1 MGVHVVGVGDKAKAL
16 KEGTR
21 NSSDANERIAA
32 GSATATSD
40 RPITETNSIC
50 NGQLQ
55 DSIGSLGRGS
65 PAGVVWQERAAVL
78 NWEPFLGMHLLRQPR
93 LGGTYFYFNGSGVT
107 RNYLEWQSIF
117 HGINHSK
124 NLPGFTKHPFYSPI
138 NVCNLVI
145 NCVIINGDAV
155 HCPWPMANAA
165 CSIRTNERKR
175 RGESANPEEPCN
187 VSTN

>member
-1 MGVHVVGVGDKAKAL
+1 MGGVGVHVVGGGDKAKGF

-21 NSSDANERIAA
+21 NCSDASERIAA

-78 NWEPFLGMHLLRQPR
+78 NWEPFLGMHLLRQQR
-93 LGGTYFYFNGSGVT
+93 LVGTYFYFSGSDVT
-107 RNYLEWQSIF
+107 GNNLERHSIF
-117 HGINHSK
+117 HDINNSK
-124 NLPGFTKHPFYSPI
+124 NLLRFAKYPFYSPI
-138 NVCNLVI
+138 NVCNLII

-155 HCPWPMANAA
+155 HCL
-165 CSIRTNERKR
+165 
-175 RGESANPEEPCN
+175 
-187 VSTN
+187 